1 MRGITKLILNI
12 SVAVAVLLTASVSM
26 AQNDQNNPQP
36 RQGRRGQRN
45 FDPAQFQQRMMDR
58 YKERLEITDD
68 TEWQAI
74 QPLIQKV
81 FDARMALGAGRGGFG
96 RGGFGRGGR
105 RGGDA
110 GTADNTTQQART
122 PARTD
127 PAAEALQRAIESKA
141 PAAEIKAALTR
152 YNEDRKTKQEALEK
166 AQAALRAVLTSRQEA
181 IATLSGLL

>member
-1 MRGITKLILNI
+1 MRGITQPILNI
-12 SVAVAVLLTASVSM
+12 SVAVAVLLTASVAM
-26 AQNDQNNPQP
+26 AQNDQNNPPQ

-68 TEWQAI
+68 SEWKAI
-74 QPLIQKV
+74 EPLIQKV
-81 FDARMALGAGRGGFG
+81 FDARMAVGVGRGGFG
-96 RGGFGRGGR
+96 RGGTGRGGR

-110 GTADNTTQQART
+110 GAADNTTQQARN
-122 PARTD
+122 PGRSN

-152 YNEDRKTKQEALEK
+152 YIEDRKSKQAELEK

-181 IATLSGLL
+181 IATISGLL